1 MAALPNAVDRYVGT
15 CLKERRSHL
24 ALSQAD
30 VATVL
35 ATSVA
40 EVGLLETGAKR
51 VSAERI
57 RLLAGLLEVAPSFVY
72 QGLLASSR

>member
-1 MAALPNAVDRYVGT
+1 MAALPNAVDRHVGT
-15 CLKERRSHL
+15 CLKARRSHL

-30 VATVL
+30 VATAL
-35 ATSVA
+35 ATSIA

-57 RLLAGLLEVAPSFVY
+57 QLLAGLLEVAPSFFY
-72 QGLLASSR
+72 QGLFATGR